1 MSLLPLRNRKDAGV
15 LSRRFCVCGIV
26 SGPAAICDLRPEMG
40 PGRDGVFR
48 IDLASIQSGPNTV
61 GRSGCPWMGEPMGRR
76 AGEFHGRRPKA
87 LRFILGDQ
95 LSRGLSSLE
104 DARPDTDVIFMAE
117 VMEEATSVRHHKK
130 KIAFLFSAMRHFAED
145 LRDEGFTVDYL
156 CLDARSNPGDFGSA
170 LAEAVQRHDAPG
182 GDDRTLRNGGC
193 SKRRRA
199 GARNWTSDLDIRPIP
214 VSWRATRILSWA
226 TKEMAASE
234 NACGWSI
241 SIARCGGAPAI

>member
-1 MSLLPLRNRKDAGV
+1 MAD
-15 LSRRFCVCGIV
+15 
-26 SGPAAICDLRPEMG
+26 E
-40 PGRDGVFR
+40 
-48 IDLASIQSGPNTV
+48 
-61 GRSGCPWMGEPMGRR
+61 
-76 AGEFHGRRPKA
+76 KA

-170 LAEAVQRHDAPG
+170 LAEAVQRHDATRVVMTEPSEM
-182 GDDRTLRNGGC
+182 RVLERP
-193 SKRRRA
+193 RA
-199 GARNWTSDLDIRPIP
+199 GGRNSTSISISWPIP
-214 VSWRATRILSWA
+214 VSWRATKILSA
-226 TKEMAASE
+226 GRQMEMVVSR
-234 NACGWSI
+234 NPCGWSI
-241 SIARCGGAPAI
+241 STAKCGGGPAI